1 MKKTLLTFLWVMSF
15 IIVYAQN
22 YPNIVNYNFNGTPTN
37 GVKIKTNIPF
47 VAATQMPT
55 ITIQGFNFASTEAIG
70 LTITFYIYSGGT
82 NFNDPANYFFYN
94 PKVTSFGSYTPPVYL
109 SNENG
114 LVTILINDKP
124 YYQRFTVS
132 AYAQGMSETSTQY
145 QGWTV
150 VDETLSGTQS
160 ILIPYQGRMAGDVQL
175 PGGGII
181 TKDGSI
187 GIGTVT
193 PHEAL
198 SVNGTIRSKEV
209 KVETANWPDY
219 VFKPAYQLTSLSS
232 VKAYIDQ
239 NQHLPEMPSEQDVA
253 KNGVN
258 LGDMDKLL
266 LQKVEELTLYLINK
280 DKEGKEQQNAIQ
292 FLQKQIDILNK
303 RLETFDD
310 KTAIIKDKL

>member
-1 MKKTLLTFLWVMSF
+1 MSLA
-15 IIVYAQN
+15 IAYAQN
-22 YPNIVNYNFNGTPTN
+22 YPNIVNYNLNGTPTN

-55 ITIQGFNFASTEAIG
+55 ITIQGFNFGSTEAIG

-82 NFNDPANYFFYN
+82 TFNDPANYFFYN
-94 PKVTSFGSYTPPVYL
+94 PKITSFGAYAPPVYL

-132 AYAQGMSETSTQY
+132 AYAQGMSETSSQY

-150 VDETLSGTQS
+150 ADETLTGTQS
-160 ILIPYQGRMAGDVQL
+160 ILIPYQGRLAGDVQL

-181 TKDGSI
+181 TKDGSV
-187 GIGTVT
+187 GIGTTT

-198 SVNGTIRSKEV
+198 SVNGKIRSKEV

-219 VFKPAYQLTSLSS
+219 VFKPSYQLPSLSS
-232 VKAYIDQ
+232 VKTYIDQ
-239 NQHLPEMPSEQDVA
+239 NHHLPEIPSEQEIV
-253 KNGVN
+253 KNGLN
-258 LGDMDKLL
+258 LGQMNNLL
-266 LQKVEELTLYLINK
+266 MKKVEELTIYLIKK
-280 DKEGKEQQNAIQ
+280 DEKDIDQQKEIDLLKKQVQQ
-292 FLQKQIDILNK
+292 L
-303 RLETFDD
+303 R
-310 KTAIIKDKL
+310 KLIHKP

>member
-1 MKKTLLTFLWVMSF
+1 MSF
-15 IIVYAQN
+15 LIVYAQN
-22 YPNIVNYNFNGTPTN
+22 YPNIVNYNLNGTPTN

-55 ITIQGFNFASTEAIG
+55 ITIQGFNFSSTEAIG

-82 NFNDPANYFFYN
+82 NFNDPANYYFYN
-94 PKVTSFGSYTPPVYL
+94 PKITSFGSYTPPVYL

-150 VDETLSGTQS
+150 VDETLTGTQS
-160 ILIPYQGRMAGDVQL
+160 ILIPYQGRLAGDVQL

-181 TKDGSI
+181 TKEGLI
-187 GIGTVT
+187 GIGTTT

-198 SVNGTIRSKEV
+198 SVNGNIRSKEV
-209 KVETANWPDY
+209 KVEIANWPDY
-219 VFKPAYQLTSLSS
+219 VFKPAYKLPSLTE
-232 VKAYIDQ
+232 VKNYIDK
-239 NQHLPEMPSEQDVA
+239 NQHLPDVPSEQDVT
-253 KNGVN
+253 KNGIN
-258 LGDMDKLL
+258 LGEMNKLL
-266 LQKVEELTLYLINK
+266 MKKVEELTLYLIEK
-280 DKEGKEQQNAIQ
+280 DKGDHKQEMINIQ
-292 FLQKQIDILNK
+292 LQK
-303 RLETFDD
+303 
-310 KTAIIKDKL
+310 AIHLLKEKIKALSKK